1 MATTYAFTR
10 TLAQMQS
17 LILRRLRYLDP
28 GESVASA
35 DATIVEEAINL
46 RLRELHALGTLWFN
60 VAGATTDI
68 TITANTAASS
78 LSTVTDFLY
87 AVSCKVVI
95 GSDEN
100 PVAIISH
107 QEYQDI
113 SNKAESG
120 DPEKVFFAPSGT
132 AYFWPVPTQNRT
144 AKLTYQAITGDA
156 AAGVAPDVAISM
168 LRSLVTLVAADL
180 IDDYG
185 VPESLAQRLLM
196 QAKEAER
203 TIRALNTE
211 RVGNT
216 VITFESF

>member
-78 LSTVTDFLY
+78 LSAVTDFLY
-87 AVSCKVVI
+87 AVSCHVRIDTDDTKL
-95 GSDEN
+95 E
-100 PVAIISH
+100 IISH

-113 SNKAESG
+113 VNKSESG
-120 DPEKVFFAPSGT
+120 DPAKVFFAPSGS
-132 AYFWPVPTQNRT
+132 AYFWPVPTVNRT
-144 AKLTYQAITGDA
+144 AKLTYQAISADA

>member
-1 MATTYAFTR
+1 MATTYTFTR
-10 TLAQMQS
+10 TLAQMQA

-28 GESVASA
+28 GESVATA

-46 RLRELHALGTLWFN
+46 RLHELHALGTLWFN
-60 VAGATTDI
+60 VAGASTSL
-68 TITANTAASS
+68 TIAANTASVS
-78 LSTVTDFLY
+78 LSAVTDFLY

-95 GSDEN
+95 GSEEN
-100 PVAIISH
+100 PVEIISH
-107 QEYQDI
+107 QQYQDI
-113 SNKAESG
+113 TNKAEAG

-132 AYFWPVPTQNRT
+132 AYFWPVPTAQRT
-144 AKLTYQAITGDA
+144 AKLTYQAIAADT
-156 AAGVAPDVAISM
+156 AAGVAPDVAVAM

-203 TIRALNTE
+203 TILALNTE
-211 RVGNT
+211 RVDNKT
-216 VITFESF
+216 IEIESF